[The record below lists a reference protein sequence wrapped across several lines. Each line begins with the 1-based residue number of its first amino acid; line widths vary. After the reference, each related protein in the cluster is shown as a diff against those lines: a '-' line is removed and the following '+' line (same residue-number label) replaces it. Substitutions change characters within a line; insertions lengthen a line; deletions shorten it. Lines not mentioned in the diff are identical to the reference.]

1 MAQKLCHE
9 SVVSLDPCHPL
20 TESDVYER
28 GLHEDIGTRW
38 MELARKLGFQKSVID
53 SIKSDNPSEKERCVD
68 LLVQWME
75 KEGRDEATAGK
86 LAEALTD
93 IGLKTLAEKLLG
105 PLNGRRKIVI
115 EITGTIK
122 LNDNYEVMLGI
133 DRYGKTIFFMWE
145 SEGKEFKTSLE
156 ELKNYVDASSCI
168 AAETVEI
175 TGEMDSSAERAN
187 NGFTEEEQRISSQ
200 LEDLQGKLMDM
211 VKSLEIPELK
221 GDAFARTSK
230 LDFIDKQSRT
240 LQELYT
246 EVTGMTRKACNCN
259 HTLRRTF
266 YDFAYHSLRS
276 LHNDLS
282 ARLGDL
288 ESEKDGMTEEEKRNL
303 KNLVSYRDGRESQII
318 QLERRWIRLFSPV
331 DELKKSQTFPSQRL
345 TQITAQN
352 FRFNSDGAQLK
363 DLKTKSKIPR
373 IKKKKTQDK
382 ASCVLTSYKTDND
395 RNQDKDSMDKI

>member
-1 MAQKLCHE
+1 MVA
-9 SVVSLDPCHPL
+9 
-20 TESDVYER
+20 
-28 GLHEDIGTRW
+28 
-38 MELARKLGFQKSVID
+38 
-53 SIKSDNPSEKERCVD
+53 D
-68 LLVQWME
+68 LFY
-75 KEGRDEATAGK
+75 TA
-86 LAEALTD
+86 LQ
-93 IGLKTLAEKLLG
+93 
-105 PLNGRRKIVI
+105 
-115 EITGTIK
+115 
-122 LNDNYEVMLGI
+122 
-133 DRYGKTIFFMWE
+133 
-145 SEGKEFKTSLE
+145 
-156 ELKNYVDASSCI
+156 ELKNYVDASSRI

-221 GDAFARTSK
+221 GIAFARTSK

-331 DELKKSQTFPSQRL
+331 CYQGKKF
-345 TQITAQN
+345 
-352 FRFNSDGAQLK
+352 
-363 DLKTKSKIPR
+363 
-373 IKKKKTQDK
+373 
-382 ASCVLTSYKTDND
+382 
-395 RNQDKDSMDKI
+395 

>member
-1 MAQKLCHE
+1 
-9 SVVSLDPCHPL
+9 
-20 TESDVYER
+20 
-28 GLHEDIGTRW
+28 
-38 MELARKLGFQKSVID
+38 
-53 SIKSDNPSEKERCVD
+53 
-68 LLVQWME
+68 
-75 KEGRDEATAGK
+75 
-86 LAEALTD
+86 
-93 IGLKTLAEKLLG
+93 
-105 PLNGRRKIVI
+105 
-115 EITGTIK
+115 
-122 LNDNYEVMLGI
+122 
-133 DRYGKTIFFMWE
+133 
-145 SEGKEFKTSLE
+145 
-156 ELKNYVDASSCI
+156 
-168 AAETVEI
+168 
-175 TGEMDSSAERAN
+175 
-187 NGFTEEEQRISSQ
+187 
-200 LEDLQGKLMDM
+200 M

-331 DELKKSQTFPSQRL
+331 CYQGKKFSTSLLHSVRWIVSVNPLESVNR
-345 TQITAQN
+345 TCC
-352 FRFNSDGAQLK
+352 NSKGNYSFC
-363 DLKTKSKIPR
+363 SKHH
-373 IKKKKTQDK
+373 
-382 ASCVLTSYKTDND
+382 SVYN
-395 RNQDKDSMDKI
+395 KISSLPLYY